1 VPAAESTSASASA
14 DSDNAAAA
22 IKDTQRSIWASG
34 NYAAVANLTDSTQ
47 PEHLL
52 RLVSIEPGQRVLD
65 VATGSGNVALRAA
78 RAGAEVTGLDLTP
91 ALLDKAQQRAD
102 DWGVQVDWQV
112 GDAEALPYD
121 SGTFDRVLSALG
133 VIFAPR
139 HAVAAG
145 ELVRVCKPGGVIGLV
160 NWTPAGQVG
169 QLLQIMSRYLPAP
182 PSFASPPVAWGEES
196 HVRELFAPYGISPDF
211 HRGVSP
217 IRFPSAEDYVSFME
231 TSYGPTISAR
241 ARLLAEGRWE
251 TCRAEI
257 IDLARKASRSCYR
270 RRPSR
275 PTRRSRSSSTQAP
288 MMEPMMPTAWKLCTL
303 TE

>member
-1 VPAAESTSASASA
+1 VPTHEATSVAT
-14 DSDNAAAA
+14 DNAVAA
-22 IKDTQRSIWASG
+22 IKETQRNIWTSG
-34 NYAAVANLTDSTQ
+34 DYAAVANLTDGTQ
-47 PEHLL
+47 PDHLL
-52 RLVSIEPGQRVLD
+52 RLVGVEPGQRILD

-78 RAGAEVTGLDLTP
+78 KAGAEVIGLDLTP

-121 SGTFDRVLSALG
+121 NDTFDRVLSALG

-139 HAVAAG
+139 HTVAAR

-169 QLLQIMSRYLPAP
+169 QLLQIMGRYLPAP
-182 PSFASPPVAWGEES
+182 PSFASAPVAWGDES
-196 HVRELFAPYGISPDF
+196 HVRELFAPYRIDLDF

-217 IRFPSAEDYVSFME
+217 ICFPSAEHYVSFME
-231 TSYGPTISAR
+231 TNYGPTISAR
-241 ARLLAEGRWE
+241 ARLLAEGQWE

-257 IDLARKASRSCYR
+257 IDLMNRLNIATDGTMHVEAEYLVVIATKNR
-270 RRPSR
+270 
-275 PTRRSRSSSTQAP
+275 
-288 MMEPMMPTAWKLCTL
+288 
-303 TE
+303 